1 MIVLLCGHQVLLPTQ
16 NKRYDAMKKTYLNY
30 PGAPTPKSYHHVI
43 TTEPGKMIFL
53 SGQVAFD
60 SDRNIVGENDVVS
73 QTRQAMRN
81 LKAAVETGGGQI
93 SDIVQMTTHVV
104 NYDPSTLDDITGTIA
119 EFFEPDCLPTSTL
132 VGINSLSTLG
142 LLIEIGGIAVTGK

>member
-1 MIVLLCGHQVLLPTQ
+1 
-16 NKRYDAMKKTYLNY
+16 MKKTYLNF

-43 TTEPGKMIFL
+43 TTEPGRMIFL

-60 SDRNIVGENDVVS
+60 SDRNIVGENDVVA

-93 SDIVQMTTHVV
+93 SDILQITTHVV
-104 NYDPSTLDDITGTIA
+104 DYDPKQLDDITGTIA
-119 EFFEPDCLPTSTL
+119 GFFEPKSLPTNTL
-132 VGINSLSTLG
+132 VGVGSLSTPG
-142 LLIEIGGIAVTGK
+142 LMIEIGGIAVTEAE